1 MASLV
6 DCLSEN
12 VIKLL
17 RLDNSSDEDVE
28 YDVITG
34 LPNLLSPSSVK
45 VPAKKIID
53 YKLVFQ
59 PNCSGTIK
67 DCLSFIS
74 RKNRERIWYAFELE
88 VEKTPPEGT
97 IKVSVEQ
104 NKQAIVE
111 ITVTNPA
118 DVDLEFRVEY
128 DDDELIGPN
137 SIIVPSKKQ
146 QVYKLC
152 FVAIK
157 QVGIRR
163 ARITFSNE
171 ILAEFTYELLLDVQP
186 AKPISL
192 PLLEAALNEY
202 SQHAFY
208 VDNLLQTD
216 VTFNINYVNIDC
228 IFIMTQDQI
237 LSGSNIVEPIEP
249 LKTLFVPARSSRLVY
264 AVFFP
269 NDVGKE
275 KTGKIVFEHANIGT
289 IEYLVCG
296 VSTMP
301 NEAPLL
307 ELQGLVDVS
316 TPFSIDFRN
325 PFTEPIQVSINLENV
340 CSKNCIQLPQLNLK
354 KKFQVNAKQMFNI
367 PIILAP
373 KEMKECRATV
383 VVECHEKGIVWRYPI
398 MILFVPQDSCYR
410 ECEIILEDHL
420 GGRWRQS
427 LIVAGRGNEVTE
439 VLNIEGFVG
448 QETFINFSRINL
460 SERPLQF
467 QAYFLDDSFNW
478 FKINPCNGILSNDQ
492 SNDFTVYFKPEK
504 KISLRPINLEIK
516 TELFTLK
523 YQIRSTISLPRDAS
537 AKSNKMNAKMIL
549 PMLRFKKK
557 INKNENVK
565 DGNIKDSKVS
575 LYTTNSLKKGST
587 QSLLPPIY
595 QK

>member
-1 MASLV
+1 
-6 DCLSEN
+6 
-12 VIKLL
+12 
-17 RLDNSSDEDVE
+17 
-28 YDVITG
+28 
-34 LPNLLSPSSVK
+34 
-45 VPAKKIID
+45 
-53 YKLVFQ
+53 
-59 PNCSGTIK
+59 
-67 DCLSFIS
+67 
-74 RKNRERIWYAFELE
+74 
-88 VEKTPPEGT
+88 
-97 IKVSVEQ
+97 
-104 NKQAIVE
+104 
-111 ITVTNPA
+111 
-118 DVDLEFRVEY
+118 
-128 DDDELIGPN
+128 
-137 SIIVPSKKQ
+137 
-146 QVYKLC
+146 
-152 FVAIK
+152 
-157 QVGIRR
+157 
-163 ARITFSNE
+163 
-171 ILAEFTYELLLDVQP
+171 
-186 AKPISL
+186 
-192 PLLEAALNEY
+192 
-202 SQHAFY
+202 
-208 VDNLLQTD
+208 
-216 VTFNINYVNIDC
+216 
-228 IFIMTQDQI
+228 
-237 LSGSNIVEPIEP
+237 
-249 LKTLFVPARSSRLVY
+249 
-264 AVFFP
+264 
-269 NDVGKE
+269 
-275 KTGKIVFEHANIGT
+275 
-289 IEYLVCG
+289 
-296 VSTMP
+296 MP

-307 ELQGLVDVS
+307 ELQGLVDVT

-340 CSKNCIQLPQLNLK
+340 CT
-354 KKFQVNAKQMFNI
+354 
-367 PIILAP
+367 P

-383 VVECHEKGIVWRYPI
+383 IVECNEKGIVCRYPI
-398 MILFVPQDSCYR
+398 KILFVPQDSCYR

-492 SNDFTVYFKPEK
+492 SNDFTIYFKPEK
-504 KISLRPINLEIK
+504 KISLRPVNLEIK